1 MIFKGFLL
9 HCIATAV
16 TAGRCTQPLLKSARR
31 STWEKRYHHIQIKIG
46 VIKCQLVPASATEP
60 LATLPRFHVREETKR
75 WDFKSFEKFLPHC
88 VATAVTAGRCTQP
101 LLKSARQSRWEKRY
115 HHIQIQIGVIK
126 CQRTRPLGSSSA
138 WDLTSWLED
147 SFHSLN
153 RFNEAK
159 SRLSWLLLHVFC
171 TTGAPD

>member
-1 MIFKGFLL
+1 MFWKIFVNFLTSTLLCAQNTTLLSKVRRRFSSNFVAFSENPNFTCYYVPSTIFKSFLL
-9 HCIATAV
+9 HCVATAV
-16 TAGRCTQPLLKSARR
+16 AAGRCTQPL
-31 STWEKRYHHIQIKIG
+31 
-46 VIKCQLVPASATEP
+46 P
-60 LATLPRFHVREETKR
+60 
-75 WDFKSFEKFLPHC
+75 
-88 VATAVTAGRCTQP
+88 
-101 LLKSARQSRWEKRY
+101 KSARQSRWEKRY

-171 TTGAPD
+171 TSGAPEQEQKGCKNFRIR